1 MDPMSIPIAH
11 LSSLPWALA
20 PAPEGGQSN
29 PFMGLVPLV
38 LVLFIFYFLIIRPQ
52 QKRQREHNKM
62 LSSLSKGDRIVTTG
76 GLYAVIQDVKE
87 KENKIVATIG
97 EGVKVEI
104 ARSAV
109 ASIVKKS

>member
-1 MDPMSIPIAH
+1 MSISFAQ

-20 PAPEGGQSN
+20 PSPEGGQSN

-62 LSSLSKGDRIVTTG
+62 LESLGKGDQILTSG
-76 GLYAVIQDVKE
+76 GLYATIQDVKS
-87 KENKIVATIG
+87 KENKIVAIIAD
-97 EGVKVEI
+97 GVKVEI

-109 ASIVKKS
+109 ATIVKKA